1 MSKVLLVI
9 GFFMTTLSF
18 SQKVV
23 LSPSSKISII
33 TLGPDTNELYAAF
46 GHSAIRVYDSLQG
59 IDYAYNYG
67 VFDFDQPNFYLN
79 FTRGFLYYKLGV
91 YSYQD
96 FKNAYIYYNR
106 FIHEQTLRLTSQQ
119 KQKLFAFLEW
129 NALPENQTYRYDYY
143 HNNCATKIRDV
154 LTQQLGADLKWD
166 SSFLKPHHSFRE
178 KTNDYLSPLP
188 WGDLGIDICLG
199 LPIDRKMSAYE
210 YMFLPDY
217 IESFVQHG
225 TIHSD
230 SMVTSLVVEKKI
242 VFEPAPSTSSV
253 NFVHPWIAFGV
264 LFLIVAAI
272 TVFDWRKKKIS
283 KWLDVILFGVTGLIG
298 ILLLFLWAF
307 TDHHDAAK
315 NFNLLWAF
323 PLHFIGVI
331 MLLQKS
337 PGNRTIQY
345 FTFVEVL
352 TGILIGLWAIW
363 PQQLNPFLLPLAF
376 SILVRAIVICRNL
389 KNILA
394 TKSV

>member
-18 SQKVV
+18 SQKIV

-67 VFDFDQPNFYLN
+67 VFDFNQPNFYLN

-106 FIHEQTLRLTSQQ
+106 FIHEQTLQLTSQQ
-119 KQKLFAFLEW
+119 KQKIFAFLEW

-272 TVFDWRKKKIS
+272 TVFDWQRKKIS

-323 PLHFIGVI
+323 PLHLIGVI

-337 PGNRTIQY
+337 PGKRTIQY

-394 TKSV
+394 IDSI

>member
-1 MSKVLLVI
+1 MRKVFLAIVLLISTVSI
-9 GFFMTTLSF
+9 A
-18 SQKVV
+18 QKIE

-33 TLGPDTNELYAAF
+33 TLGPDNNELYAAF

-79 FTRGFLYYKLGV
+79 FARGFLYYKLGV

-106 FIHEQTLRLTSQQ
+106 FIHEQTLQLTILQ
-119 KQKLFAFLEW
+119 KQKLFDYLEW

-154 LTQQLGADLKWD
+154 LAQQLGSDLKWD
-166 SSFLKPHHSFRE
+166 STFLKPQHSFRE

-199 LPIDRKMSAYE
+199 LPIDKKMTAYE

-217 IESFVQHG
+217 IESFVEHAFIQ
-225 TIHSD
+225 SD
-230 SMVTSLVVEKKI
+230 SAITSLVAEKTV
-242 VFEPAPSTSSV
+242 VFEPTPSASSV
-253 NFVHPWIAFGV
+253 NFIHPWIAFGI

-272 TVFDWRKKKIS
+272 SFYDWQRKKIS
-283 KWLDVILFGVTGLIG
+283 KWLDLLLFAVSGLIG

-307 TDHHDAAK
+307 TDHHDAAR

-323 PLHFIGVI
+323 PLHLIGAM
-331 MLLQKS
+331 MLLQKN
-337 PGNRTIQY
+337 PGRRTLQY
-345 FTFVEVL
+345 FTFVEIL
-352 TGILIGLWAIW
+352 TGVLIGFWAIW
-363 PQQLNPFLLPLAF
+363 PQQLNPFLLPVAF

-389 KNILA
+389 KLA
-394 TKSV
+394 TDGTD

>member
-1 MSKVLLVI
+1 MSKVLFVI

-18 SQKVV
+18 SQKIV

-119 KQKLFAFLEW
+119 KQKLFGFLEW

-166 SSFLKPHHSFRE
+166 SSFLQPHHSFRE

-345 FTFVEVL
+345 FTFAVVL

-389 KNILA
+389 KN
-394 TKSV
+394 

>member
-1 MSKVLLVI
+1 MSKVLFII

-106 FIHEQTLRLTSQQ
+106 FIHEQTLQLTSQQ
-119 KQKLFAFLEW
+119 KQKIFAFLEW

-345 FTFVEVL
+345 FTFAEVL

-389 KNILA
+389 KN
-394 TKSV
+394 